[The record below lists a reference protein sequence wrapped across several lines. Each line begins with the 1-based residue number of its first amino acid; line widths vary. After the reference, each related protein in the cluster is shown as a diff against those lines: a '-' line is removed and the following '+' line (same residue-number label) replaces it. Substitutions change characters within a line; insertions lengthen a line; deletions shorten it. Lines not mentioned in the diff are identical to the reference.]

1 MPCVRLRDPIVP
13 RALAGPVL
21 VDALGRPRYWTS
33 YSLARNGCSWA
44 DSTKFEYLSAIERF
58 YLFVEAQTGSDCLD
72 ELIASLDID
81 RLEESLDGFLAR
93 LRNEQSRTGRSQAAV
108 WSVTTRFIRAC
119 LDDLVHHTAA
129 GARRRRLLR
138 RLDRF
143 ASMGDRLKTGRRRR
157 RQKIR
162 ALPAAVVEDLYE
174 LAWPDSSRNPFRSTP
189 NQHRNF
195 VIFLL
200 LLHQGL
206 RRSEALLLPVNAVHD
221 ERDALNDAHRYWV
234 DITWNP
240 YEDDDPRAAAP
251 SLKTEWSVRQI
262 PMAEPLAV
270 AIENYT
276 GNFRGRQRH
285 SFLFASQERQPLSR
299 NSVNDTFRK
308 LSGCLSKVAAREL
321 WKRRRETW
329 ISPHTA
335 AVVRLRQ
342 LVNSG
347 IKLEEAIEMLR
358 GFFGWSPESDMPRLY
373 GRAYFDER
381 LATVWNADFDARVE
395 ILRSLK

>member
-1 MPCVRLRDPIVP
+1 
-13 RALAGPVL
+13 VL
-21 VDALGRPRYWTS
+21 VDALGRPRYWAS
-33 YSLARNGCSWA
+33 YSLARNRTSWA
-44 DSTKFEYLSAIERF
+44 DSTKFEYLSAIDRF
-58 YLFVEAQTGSDCLD
+58 YLFVEAQTGTDCLD
-72 ELIASLDID
+72 ELVASLDID
-81 RLEESLDGFLAR
+81 RLEACLDGFLAR
-93 LRNEQSRTGRSQAAV
+93 LRNEQARTGRSQATA

-119 LDDLVHHTAA
+119 LDDLVHHTAP
-129 GARRRRLLR
+129 GGRRRTLLQ
-138 RLDRF
+138 RLDRL
-143 ASMGDRLKTGRRRR
+143 ASIADRLKTGRRRR

-206 RRSEALLLPVNAVHD
+206 RRSEALLLPVDAVHG
-221 ERDALNDAHRYWV
+221 ERDAQKDAHRYWV

-262 PMAEPLAV
+262 PIAEPLAI
-270 AIENYT
+270 AIENYA

-285 SFLFASQERQPLSR
+285 SYLFASQERHPLSR
-299 NSVNDTFRK
+299 NSVNDMFRK
-308 LSGCLSKVAAREL
+308 LSKGLSKAAAREL
-321 WKRRRETW
+321 WNRRRETW
-329 ISPHTA
+329 ISPHDLRHTA

-342 LVNSG
+342 LVSSG
-347 IKLEEAIEMLR
+347 IELEVAIEMLR

>member
-1 MPCVRLRDPIVP
+1 M
-13 RALAGPVL
+13 
-21 VDALGRPRYWTS
+21 GRPRYWTS
-33 YSLARNGCSWA
+33 YSLARNGSSWA
-44 DSTKFEYLSAIERF
+44 DSTKFEYLSAIDRF

-72 ELIASLDID
+72 EIVASLDID
-81 RLEESLDGFLAR
+81 RLEACLDGFLAW
-93 LRNEQSRTGRSQAAV
+93 LRNEQSRTRRSQAAV

-119 LDDLVHHTAA
+119 LDDLVHHTAT
-129 GARRRRLLR
+129 GGRRRTLLE
-138 RLDRF
+138 RLDRL
-143 ASMGDRLKTGRRRR
+143 ASMADRLRTGRRRR

-174 LAWPDSSRNPFRSTP
+174 LAWPDSTRNPFRSTP

-206 RRSEALLLPVNAVHD
+206 RRSEALLLPVDAVHG
-221 ERDALNDAHRYWV
+221 ERDAHKDAHRYWV
-234 DITWNP
+234 DITSNP

-262 PMAEPLAV
+262 PIREPLAI
-270 AIENYT
+270 AIENYA

-285 SFLFASQERQPLSR
+285 SYLFASQERQPLSR
-299 NSVNDTFRK
+299 NSVNDIFRK
-308 LSGCLSKVAAREL
+308 LSGRLSKGAAREL
-321 WKRRRETW
+321 WKRRKETW
-329 ISPHTA
+329 ISPHDLRHTA

-342 LVNSG
+342 LVSSG
-347 IKLEEAIEMLR
+347 IELEVAIEMLR

-395 ILRSLK
+395 ILRRLK